1 MSNELFDYFKERY
14 SKNNDKDATLYQ
26 KNRQRVKNTISKLCK
41 EYLTQAGQVFK
52 FEVSL
57 KDLPYA
63 IVAIEEEPLKSMY
76 DIVQISETL
85 FVANLKEISF
95 G

>member
-1 MSNELFDYFKERY
+1 MSNELFDYFKEKY
-14 SKNNDKDATLYQ
+14 SKGDKNETLDQ
-26 KNRQRVKNTISKLCK
+26 MNRQRVKNTISKLCK
-41 EYLTQAGQVFK
+41 EYLKQAGQAFT
-52 FEVSL
+52 FEVSP

-76 DIVQISETL
+76 NIVQTSETL
-85 FVANLKEISF
+85 FVASLKEISF

>member
-14 SKNNDKDATLYQ
+14 SKNNDKDATLDQ
-26 KNRQRVKNTISKLCK
+26 MNHQRVKNTISKLCK